1 MTETKSEHAFQ
12 AEVSQVLGIVINSL
26 YSHREIFLRE
36 LLSNAADAL
45 DKLHFRSLTE
55 HELLGDDRSLEIRIE
70 IDEEGGVLVI
80 SDNGI
85 GMTRD
90 ELVENL
96 GTIARSGS
104 KKFMQA
110 VQEKGES
117 ATLDLIG
124 QFGVG
129 FYSSFLVA
137 DRVEVRSRSVDSNES
152 WLWKSDA
159 KSGFTIEPGEA
170 RGRGTEIRLHLQEEH
185 KDYASEQRVRYLVRR
200 YADYV
205 GHPIRLAV
213 KSEEGEP
220 DWETINEAGALWRK
234 PKSEIKD
241 EEYDEFY
248 RHVSHDWEAPLARTH
263 FKIEGGTNFTGL
275 VYIPKNPPFDLYD
288 RENRRGVRLYVKRVF
303 IMDDCEE
310 ILPVWLRFVRGI
322 VDSDDLSLNVSREL
336 LQEDRATKTIRK
348 GVTKKVL
355 DLLEKI
361 ARDEPDDY
369 VTLWSNYGTVLKEG
383 IHYDED
389 FRDRLAAL
397 ARFESSKVEETTS
410 LDAYIER
417 MPEGQDE
424 IYYAIG
430 PSRNAVEGSP
440 HIEALVKRDREV
452 LYLTDPVD
460 EWAIAA
466 LPEYKDKKLVSAMR
480 ADLEL
485 DPDESEEEK
494 KQREEK
500 AGTLEPLIEKMKEIL
515 SDQVSEVR
523 VSKRLTDSPVCL
535 VVPEGGLHAHIE
547 RMLRAQQKGMP
558 KQKRIFELN
567 PDHPVVTKLA
577 GLAGDGARAG
587 ELGEWVYLLYDQA
600 PRPLAGDGVLLV
612 GDAAGLAYNPSGE
625 GIRPAVESGL
635 LAARAISSARR
646 SYQREELETYA
657 SAILA
662 RFGRRHGRLRAG
674 LTSALPRAWRGP
686 VAGRVM
692 TIPWVARN
700 LVVDRWFLHRHDPPL
715 EAARPSGIAAPRPG
729 ASRRTAATVR

>member
-1 MTETKSEHAFQ
+1 MAQTRSEHSFQ
-12 AEVSQVLGIVINSL
+12 AEVNQVLGIVINSL

-45 DKLHFRSLTE
+45 DKLHYRSLTE
-55 HELLGDDRSLEIRIE
+55 HELLGDDRELEIRIE
-70 IDEEGGVLVI
+70 IDPEQRLLKI

-104 KKFMQA
+104 KRFVEA
-110 VQEKGES
+110 VKERGEN

-137 DRVEVRSRSVDSNES
+137 DRVTVRSRSVDSDETWVWS
-152 WLWKSDA
+152 SDA
-159 KSGFTIEPGEA
+159 KTGFTVEPGED
-170 RGRGTEIRLHLQEEH
+170 RGRGTEIRLHLAEDQA
-185 KDYASEQRVRYLVRR
+185 DYASDQRVRYLVRR

-205 GHPIRLAV
+205 GHPIRLAETQD
-213 KSEEGEP
+213 SGEV
-220 DWETINEAGALWRK
+220 DWETINEASALWRK
-234 PKSEIKD
+234 PKAEIED

-248 RHVSHDWEAPLARTH
+248 KHVSHDWEAPLARTH

-275 VYIPKNPPFDLYD
+275 LYVPRNPPFDLYD
-288 RENRRGVRLYVKRVF
+288 REHRRGVRLYVKRVF

-322 VDSDDLSLNVSREL
+322 VDSDDLPLNVSREL
-336 LQEDRATKTIRK
+336 LQEDRATRTIRK

-355 DLLEKI
+355 DLLERI
-361 ARDEPDDY
+361 AKDQPEDY
-369 VTLWSNYGTVLKEG
+369 ATLWSNYGVVLKEG

-397 ARFESSKVEETTS
+397 ARFESSKSEEPTS
-410 LDAYIER
+410 LDAYLER

-440 HIEALVKRDREV
+440 HIEALLKRDREV
-452 LYLTDPVD
+452 LFLTDPVD
-460 EWAIAA
+460 EWAVAA
-466 LPEYKDKKLVSAMR
+466 IPTYKDKKLVSAMR
-480 ADLEL
+480 ADLDL
-485 DPDESEEEK
+485 DRDESDEEK

-500 AGTLEPLIEKMKEIL
+500 AGGLEPLIGQMKEIL
-515 SDQVSEVR
+515 ADQVSEVR
-523 VSKRLTDSPVCL
+523 VSRRLTDSPVCL

-558 KQKRIFELN
+558 RQKRIFELN
-567 PDHPVVTKLA
+567 ADHPVIAKLA
-577 GLAGDGARAG
+577 GLAGDENRSA
-587 ELGEWVYLLYDQA
+587 ELSEWVFLLYDQA
-600 PRPLAGDGVLLV
+600 CLAEGSPIADPPSFARRMAKMM
-612 GDAAGLAYNPSGE
+612 GDALS
-625 GIRPAVESGL
+625 
-635 LAARAISSARR
+635 
-646 SYQREELETYA
+646 
-657 SAILA
+657 
-662 RFGRRHGRLRAG
+662 
-674 LTSALPRAWRGP
+674 
-686 VAGRVM
+686 
-692 TIPWVARN
+692 
-700 LVVDRWFLHRHDPPL
+700 
-715 EAARPSGIAAPRPG
+715 
-729 ASRRTAATVR
+729 